1 MSDLY
6 TTCMLNYTTSILP
19 HQINNNINKTIES
32 RIKEEMEGT
41 CINDGYVKKGS
52 IKIISR
58 STGQI
63 IVSQFNGG
71 IIYNVRYSASICNPL
86 EGTILKARVI
96 NINKMGVLC
105 KGGDDDPEPLVVLMA
120 KQHHINNETFEKLKI
135 DDIIKVKVIGKR
147 YEFGDKEI
155 NIVGVLHE
163 SSDEETVEESAI
175 KYYSRSKNYKWL
187 SNFNVAEPFEYKDR
201 LYPTVEH
208 AFQAQKSD
216 SDEYKDALTIGTESY
231 IGSDAAKAKSFGTKG
246 NFKKLDLEI
255 IEDWDNKKLEL
266 MEEIL
271 EAYYSKNEEMKQ
283 KLVDTGNSPLLHRG
297 PRIDLFWGINS
308 HGNGENQHGKILMN
322 LREKYREE

>member
-19 HQINNNINKTIES
+19 NQINNNINKTIED
-32 RIKEEMEGT
+32 RIKSEMEGT

-86 EGTILKARVI
+86 EGAILKARVI
-96 NINKMGVLC
+96 NINKMGILC
-105 KGGDDDPEPLVVLMA
+105 KGGDDDPEPLVILMA
-120 KQHHINNETFEKLKI
+120 KQHHINNETFEKIKI

-175 KYYSRSKNYKWL
+175 KYL
-187 SNFNVAEPFEYKDR
+187 F
-201 LYPTVEH
+201 LYRQIHT
-208 AFQAQKSD
+208 FYQ
-216 SDEYKDALTIGTESY
+216 
-231 IGSDAAKAKSFGTKG
+231 
-246 NFKKLDLEI
+246 
-255 IEDWDNKKLEL
+255 
-266 MEEIL
+266 
-271 EAYYSKNEEMKQ
+271 
-283 KLVDTGNSPLLHRG
+283 
-297 PRIDLFWGINS
+297 
-308 HGNGENQHGKILMN
+308 
-322 LREKYREE
+322 